1 MATQTSVVGLPIDRV
16 DGRLKVTGTAMYAA
30 EAPVQNCAYAYI
42 LQSTIASG
50 TIKSINTTAAE
61 KSPGVILIL
70 TPQNIDKLVKIK
82 SPKQGDPLSGG
93 GMLQENRFPLSDMK
107 IHYGGQHV
115 AVVVAEKSEQARS
128 AAELIKIEYDSDAPL
143 LSIDDPQAKA
153 SKPSRN
159 MGEPIQIERGKKVD
173 TVIEGGGSDLVTI
186 RQTYDMP
193 TETHNPMEPSA
204 ATAVWDGDRLTIYDS
219 TQFVM
224 GVRGAMASAFGVPV
238 ENVRALCP
246 FTGGGFGC
254 KGAQWPHEFLAAA
267 AAKAID
273 RPVKLV
279 LTRKQMFSS
288 CGHRP
293 QLRQEMTLAA
303 TKDGKLQALRHD
315 TTMHA
320 SQVGDFIEP
329 AGATTSTK
337 LYACDNLEVSHTIK
351 KINIAPPT
359 FMRAPGEC
367 PGTYALESAMDEL
380 SYALGID
387 PLQLRRI
394 NHADVSPQTKMPW
407 SSKHLLECYDLASE
421 KFGWEKR
428 NPKPRS
434 MKAGDGRLIGWGM
447 ATATYPGYSFG
458 AAARIKLIAEN
469 GEVRCVGSCACHDL
483 GTGAY
488 TAFTQITADT
498 VGLPAEK
505 VKFQLGDTT
514 LPFGPV
520 AGGSNTTASV
530 SQAIV
535 DAGDAIKEEMVKLI
549 KDGDPVSGL
558 YSTDMT
564 LSGGKLV
571 SRDDPSKAISLVDL
585 IGRSQNG
592 SIEAQS
598 LPPSDRKP
606 GGKPGPKTDKGGE
619 DYGANRRK
627 YEFQSFGC
635 HFVEVRVDEP
645 IARVR
650 VTRVVSAMDVSRVI
664 NPKTS
669 RSQVMGGVIMGIGMA
684 LMEGTEYDPSSGCPI
699 NASLADYPVCVNADI
714 HAIEPHF
721 VNFPDVHMNAMGC
734 RGVGEIGITGTA
746 AAVANAIYHATGK
759 RVRDL
764 PITPDKLL

>member
-1 MATQTSVVGLPIDRV
+1 
-16 DGRLKVTGTAMYAA
+16 
-30 EAPVQNCAYAYI
+30 APVQNCAYAYI
-42 LQSTIASG
+42 LQSTISNGAM
-50 TIKSINTTAAE
+50 KSIDTSAAE
-61 KSPGVILIL
+61 KAPCVIVIL
-70 TPQNIDKLVKIK
+70 TPANIAELTKLKK
-82 SPKQGDPLSGG
+82 PGGGPGGG
-93 GMLQENRFPLSDMK
+93 GMLGEQRMPLSDMT

-115 AVVVAEKSEQARS
+115 AVVVAETSEQARY
-128 AAELIKIEYDSDAPL
+128 AADLIKIDYDTQPPIV
-143 LSIDDPQAKA
+143 SIDDPNAKG
-153 SKPSRN
+153 SKPSQN
-159 MGEPIQIERGKKVD
+159 MGEPLQAHRGEKVD
-173 TVIEGGGSDLVTI
+173 AVLSRLSDLTVV
-186 RQTYDMP
+186 RATYDMP

-204 ATAVWDGDRLTIYDS
+204 ATAVWDGDRLTIYDA

-224 GVRGAMASAFGVPV
+224 GVRGSLAGAFGIPP
-238 ENVRALCP
+238 ENVRAICP

-267 AAKAID
+267 AAKATN

-279 LTRKQMFSS
+279 LSRKQMFSS

-293 QLRQEMTLAA
+293 TLRQEMTLAA
-303 TKDGKLQALRHD
+303 SKDGKLQALRHD
-315 TTMHA
+315 TTMHG
-320 SQVGDFIEP
+320 SQVSDYIEP
-329 AGATTSTK
+329 AGATVSVK
-337 LYACDNLEVSHTIK
+337 LYACENLEISHTVK
-351 KINIAPPT
+351 KMNVAPPT

-394 NHADVSPQTKMPW
+394 NHADVHPESKKPW

-421 KFGWEKR
+421 KFGWKNR
-428 NPKPRS
+428 NPQPRS
-434 MKAGDGRLIGWGM
+434 MRADDGRLIGWGM

-458 AAARIKLIAEN
+458 AAARIKLISEN
-469 GEVRCVGSCACHDL
+469 GEVRCVASCACHDL

-498 VGLPAEK
+498 VGLPADK

-535 DAGDAIKEEMVKLI
+535 DAGDALKEAIVKLV
-549 KDGDPVSGL
+549 KDSDAISGL
-558 YSTDMT
+558 YSTD
-564 LSGGKLV
+564 LVLRDGKLV
-571 SRDDPSKAISLVDL
+571 SKDDPSKAVSLVEL
-585 IGRSQNG
+585 IQRGGRG
-592 SIEAQS
+592 SIEVQS
-598 LPPSDRKP
+598 APPGNLMP

-635 HFVEVRVDEP
+635 HFVEVHVDEP

-650 VTRVVSAMDVSRVI
+650 VMRVVSAMDIGRVI

-684 LMEGTEYDPSSGCPI
+684 LMEGTEYDPASGCPI
-699 NASLADYPVCVNADI
+699 NASLADYAVCVNADI
-714 HAIEPHF
+714 HAIEPYF
-721 VNFPDVHMNAMGC
+721 VDHPDVHMNAMGC
-734 RGVGEIGITGTA
+734 RGVGEIGITGAA